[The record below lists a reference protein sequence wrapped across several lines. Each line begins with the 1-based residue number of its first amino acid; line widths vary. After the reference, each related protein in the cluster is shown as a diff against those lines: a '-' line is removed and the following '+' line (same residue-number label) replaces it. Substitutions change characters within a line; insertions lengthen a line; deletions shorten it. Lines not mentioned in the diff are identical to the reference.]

1 MKTIFTPFIRRSD
14 TVRKLLRT
22 ASASLLLLAFGEQA
36 QAQTQP
42 QFPRVESFKN
52 GTANG
57 FDLFGTA
64 QLTGTGSN
72 GTGYLRLTN
81 AIGNQAGT
89 AVDQGAFPA
98 PQGFSI
104 SFEFFSYGKT
114 STSGA
119 DGFSVYL
126 IDGATTTFRIG
137 ADGGSLGYAQRLR
150 EPGTSSV
157 ITPGVS
163 NGYVGIG
170 IDEFGNYSN
179 ASEGRSGGFV
189 PSGLTPHAI
198 TIRGKG
204 NGTAATEYPY
214 LASSGRL
221 PFTLDVATA
230 RAQET
235 SGDYR
240 RAFIDFIPFTNTNG
254 STAYRITV
262 RIQHGNSVTTA
273 LSNIELPPP
282 PPTLRIG
289 FSGSTGGSNN
299 IHEIR
304 SLAIV
309 RPTIANNDR
318 FGTRYGTEA
327 SFDVTANDEAPGSS
341 LNRATVDLNPS
352 TAAIDPTFD
361 VPGQGTFTVN
371 SNGVVTFKALSTFA
385 GVVTIPYTIRD
396 ILGTL
401 SNNATITVDVSGAD
415 LASSVSGPA
424 TANPSSRVT
433 YTVATTNLGLETALN
448 VVPTLRLP
456 IGATNLS
463 LPAGATVA
471 TVGGVQVI
479 TFASVASLL
488 PNDPAIIN
496 AVTFT
501 TPSAIGPFTGT
512 AGSSSSVPDPIS
524 TNNTA
529 TITTTVSGVANVAT
543 ACATPG
549 KDGFEALISTSV
561 PNTYFPVA
569 IPTTVTAGQA
579 SITLGAAS
587 AGTVPIRTGDLVLI
601 MQMQGATMTMDNSAS
616 YGTIT
621 NNTAYTAGKYEYAIA
636 TNNVPITGGTLTL
649 AKGVANQYESTATG
663 SSTTTQ
669 RRFQVIRVPQYSSVS
684 ITGELTGPAWNGTTG
699 GVLVLDVAGQTR
711 FAAGASINM
720 SAKGFRGGGGVRYT
734 GTADNRTD
742 YFTSAALA
750 HGSKGEGTAGSPRN
764 IFTGTA
770 VITNTINGVAT
781 DGYFGGSNGA
791 GAPGNA
797 GGGATDYGIRVNGS
811 TSTFDN
817 SGNAGGAGGGNG
829 ANGGVGGYGFG
840 SSNGSRGLRAD
851 FGASTVDASISRI
864 VLGGGGGAGSTNDA
878 NAAASSGGVGG
889 GIIML
894 QTGSISVASGNALLV
909 ANGGNAPSA
918 SGNTSGGGG
927 GGAGGTVLIRATPPA
942 SVDANLNRIT
952 VQVNG
957 GDGGDTNNGLTAEYG
972 PGGGGGGGL
981 AYTNGSLNSF
991 SGSDGGAGRTGLISL
1006 STFGATSGSTVTAAN
1021 NSATAI
1027 PTNNIAGAGS
1037 CMPTLT
1043 AALSTSTPNVTR
1055 SGNVVNPATYT
1066 LTVSNTGGAVSEV
1079 ALETALTADLFK
1091 YDNTVAP
1098 TVTLTP
1104 ADGNPSPYVG
1114 FTAPISSTSTPTFG
1128 NLAIPAGAT
1137 LRISFRATIASTAV
1151 NNVAYQASSTV
1162 RFLDPTRTTA
1172 TSTVSPTG
1180 TFAAGGTVPGSNYAA
1195 ASSTAEDVTIVRPLP
1210 VELKD
1215 FKATAL
1221 RQDAQLSWATA
1232 SELNNDRFVIERSI
1246 DGLTFSTIGTVR
1258 GKGNSAQP
1266 SKYSFTDAG
1275 AARLGTLIYYR
1286 LKQLDFDGTATFS
1299 PVRTV
1304 KFVDAM
1310 SVDVSVY
1317 PNPTQGNATL
1327 DITGLPAGNYQVQV
1341 LDLTGRSLQTLTL
1354 TGQQEH
1360 PLQVQS
1366 LPQGSYIVRVRG
1378 AAVNVALPLV
1388 RN

>member
-1 MKTIFTPFIRRSD
+1 MKTILTPFSRRSD
-14 TVRKLLRT
+14 TVRKLLRI
-22 ASASLLLLAFGEQA
+22 AGASLFLLAFGERA
-36 QAQTQP
+36 QA

-52 GTANG
+52 GTAAG

-64 QLTGTGSN
+64 RLTGTGTT
-72 GTGYLRLTN
+72 GTGYLRLTD
-81 AIGNQAGT
+81 AINNQAGT
-89 AVDQGAFPA
+89 AIDQSAFPA

-126 IDGATTTFRIG
+126 IDGATSVFRIG
-137 ADGGSLGYAQRLR
+137 ADGGSLGYAQRIR
-150 EPGTSSV
+150 DANTPTI

-170 IDEFGNYSN
+170 IDEYGNFSN
-179 ASEGRSGGFV
+179 ASEGRSGGLV
-189 PSGLTPHAI
+189 TNGLTPSAI
-198 TIRGKG
+198 TIRGRG

-214 LASSGRL
+214 LASSGQL
-221 PFTLDVATA
+221 PFNLDVTTA

-240 RAFIDFIPFTNTNG
+240 RAFIDFIPFINNNG

-262 RIQHGNSVTTA
+262 RIQNGNTVTTA

-299 IHEIR
+299 VHEIR
-304 SLAIV
+304 NLAIV
-309 RPTIANNDR
+309 RPTVANNDR
-318 FGTRYGTEA
+318 FGTRYGTAA

-341 LNRATVDLNPS
+341 LDRATVDLNPS
-352 TAAIDPTFD
+352 TAAIEQTLT
-361 VPGQGTFTVN
+361 VPGKGTFTVN
-371 SNGVVTFKALSTFA
+371 AQGVVTFSALSTFA
-385 GVVTIPYTIRD
+385 GVVTTPYTIRD
-396 ILGTL
+396 ILNTL
-401 SNNATITVDVSGAD
+401 SNQATITVDVSGAD

-424 TANPSSRVT
+424 TANPGARVT
-433 YTVATTNLGLETALN
+433 YTVATSNLGLETALN

-456 IGATNLS
+456 TTVNNIS
-463 LPAGATVA
+463 LPAGATIA
-471 TVGGVQVI
+471 TVGGEQVI
-479 TFASVASLL
+479 TFATVASLL
-488 PNDPAIIN
+488 ANDPAIIN

-501 TPSAIGPFTGT
+501 TPGTAGSFTGT
-512 AGSSSSVPDPIS
+512 ASFTSGVPDPTS
-524 TNNTA
+524 SNNVA
-529 TITTTVSGVANVAT
+529 TITTTVSGIANVAT

-549 KDGFEALISTSV
+549 KDGVGALTAISV

-569 IPTTVTAGQA
+569 IPTIVAANQA
-579 SITLGAAS
+579 SITLGAA
-587 AGTVPIRTGDLVLI
+587 AGTTPIRSGDLILI
-601 MQMQGATMTMDNSAS
+601 MQMQGATMTTDNSAS

-621 NNTAYTAGKYEYAIA
+621 NDAAYTAGKYEYAIA
-636 TNNVPITGGTLTL
+636 TNDVPLTGGILTL
-649 AKGVANQYESTATG
+649 AKGVANQYESNATG
-663 SSTTTQ
+663 TSTTSQ
-669 RRFQVIRVPQYSSVS
+669 RRFQVIRVPQYSSVT
-684 ITGELTGPAWNGTTG
+684 ITGTLSGPAWNGTTG

-711 FAAGASINM
+711 FTTNASINM
-720 SAKGFRGGGGVRYT
+720 TAKGFRGGGGVSYT
-734 GTADNRTD
+734 GQAANRDAYVTA
-742 YFTSAALA
+742 AALA
-750 HGSKGEGTAGSPRN
+750 HGSKGEGTAGSPLN
-764 IFTGTA
+764 IFNGTT
-770 VITNTINGVAT
+770 VITNTINGSGI

-797 GGGATDYGIRVNGS
+797 GGGATDYGVTTGKEKGEDIVNAN
-811 TSTFDN
+811 N

-829 ANGGVGGYGFG
+829 ANGGLGGYGFG
-840 SSNGSRGLRAD
+840 SSNGSRGLRAEN
-851 FGASTVDASISRI
+851 GASTLDASISRL

-878 NAAASSGGVGG
+878 NATASSGGVGG

-894 QTGSISVASGNALLV
+894 QTGSISGTGSLV
-909 ANGGNAPSA
+909 SNGGNAPTA
-918 SGNTSGGGG
+918 NGNTSGGGG
-927 GGAGGTVLIRATPPA
+927 GGAGGTILLRSTPPA
-942 SVDANLNRIT
+942 TVANGLNGIT

-957 GDGGDTNNGLTAEYG
+957 GNGGDANNGGAEYG

-981 AYTNGSLNSF
+981 AYSNGTLATGGFSGTAGASGTTNGGN
-991 SGSDGGAGRTGLISL
+991 
-1006 STFGATSGSTVTAAN
+1006 FGATAGTGVSTADIITTA
-1021 NSATAI
+1021 

-1037 CMPTLT
+1037 CLPTLT
-1043 AALSTSTPNVTR
+1043 AALSTTTPNVTR
-1055 SGNVVNPATYT
+1055 SGDAVNPATYA
-1066 LTVSNTGGAVSEV
+1066 LVISNTGGAATSVSV
-1079 ALETALTADLFK
+1079 ETALTVDLFK

-1104 ADGNPSPYVG
+1104 ANGSPSPYTSY
-1114 FTAPISSTSTPTFG
+1114 TAPASSTSTPTFG
-1128 NLAIPAGAT
+1128 DITIPAGAT

-1151 NNVAYQASSTV
+1151 NNTVYQASATV
-1162 RFLDPTRTTA
+1162 RFLDPTRLTA
-1172 TSTVSPTG
+1172 TSTVSPNA
-1180 TFAAGGTVPGSNYAA
+1180 TFAGGGIVPGSNYAA

-1210 VELKD
+1210 VELKE
-1215 FKATAL
+1215 FKAIAA

-1232 SELNNDRFVIERSI
+1232 TELNNDRFVVERSL
-1246 DGLTFSTIGTVR
+1246 DGLTFSAIGTVR
-1258 GKGNSAQP
+1258 GKGTSTQP

-1304 KFVDAM
+1304 KFVGAM
-1310 SVDVSVY
+1310 KVDVSVY

-1327 DITGLPAGNYQVQV
+1327 DLTGLPAGSYQVQL
-1341 LDLTGRSLQTLTL
+1341 LDLTGRSLQILTL

-1360 PLQVQS
+1360 PLQVQA
-1366 LPQGSYIVRVRG
+1366 LPHGSYIVRVRG